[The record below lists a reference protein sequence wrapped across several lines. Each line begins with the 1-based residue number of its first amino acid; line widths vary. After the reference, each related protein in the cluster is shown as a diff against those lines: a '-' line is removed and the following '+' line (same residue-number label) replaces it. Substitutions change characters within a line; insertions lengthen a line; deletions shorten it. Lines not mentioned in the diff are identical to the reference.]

1 MFYTTGRRTVVEMKC
16 ANPACCEHAIVR
28 ELPAFEELGGV
39 FLRNDDDALCCE
51 CGQEMSGL

>member
-1 MFYTTGRRTVVEMKC
+1 MKC